1 MTSAIQPVVFR
12 LPNAGEV
19 ASAAADAFY
28 EKLGQILAR
37 KPEAHIVL
45 TGGTVGIATLAAIGD
60 HELAKSTNFSRVNFW
75 WGDERFVASDS
86 PDRNAGQAR
95 LALLRK
101 IAIDE
106 SKIHEF
112 PSTDEGLT
120 LDAAAE
126 VFTEHVLA
134 IAPEFD
140 LVFMGMGPDGH
151 ICSLFPGKP
160 TPPAGVLVI
169 AEHDSPK
176 PPPERLSFTYEAI
189 NNAEEIWFLVAGSDK
204 QDAVSVAFG
213 DSPESLPVGRV
224 RGKSKTV
231 WFVDS
236 GAGNATWGC

>member
-1 MTSAIQPVVFR
+1 MNPVVFR
-12 LPNAGEV
+12 LPSAAEV

-28 EKLGQILAR
+28 EKLGQILAH

-75 WGDERFVASDS
+75 WGDERYVASDS
-86 PDRNAGQAR
+86 AERNAGQAR
-95 LALLRK
+95 SALLRK

-112 PSTDEGLT
+112 PSTDAGQT

-126 VFTEHVLA
+126 LFTEHVLA
-134 IAPEFD
+134 VSPVFD

-160 TPPAGVLVI
+160 TPPAGALVI
-169 AEHDSPK
+169 AEHNSPK

-204 QDAVSVAFG
+204 QEAVSVAFG

-224 RGKSKTV
+224 RGTSKTV
-231 WFVDS
+231 WFVDA
-236 GAGNATWGC
+236 GAANATWGC

>member
-1 MTSAIQPVVFR
+1 MTSAIKPVVFR

-60 HELAKSTNFSRVNFW
+60 HKLAKSTNFSRVNFW

-120 LDAAAE
+120 LDAATE

-134 IAPEFD
+134 VAPEFD

-204 QDAVSVAFG
+204 QEAVSVAFG
-213 DSPESLPVGRV
+213 ESPESLPVGRV

>member
-1 MTSAIQPVVFR
+1 MTSAMKPVVFR

-19 ASAAADAFY
+19 ARSAADAFY
-28 EKLGQILAR
+28 EKLGQVLTL
-37 KPEAHIVL
+37 KPEAHIML

-86 PDRNAGQAR
+86 ADRNAGQAR
-95 LALLRK
+95 AAMLRK

-106 SKIHEF
+106 SKVHEF
-112 PSTDEGLT
+112 PSTDAGLT
-120 LDAAAE
+120 LDEAADA
-126 VFTEHVLA
+126 FTKHVLA
-134 IAPEFD
+134 VAPEFD

-160 TPPAGVLVI
+160 TPPAGALVI
-169 AEHDSPK
+169 AEHNSPK

-204 QDAVSVAFG
+204 QDAVAVAFG

-231 WFVDS
+231 WFVDA
-236 GAGNATWGC
+236 GAANATWGC